1 MPPWLPPRAAAR
13 RSAGAERAERL
24 CRGCPQESGHELIHE
39 WVSFAVQTL
48 QLCHGAKEQL
58 GMLPIGSQLSELL
71 LAISEY
77 DSHAYFTRAPL
88 RSRMC
93 PRITRGRLTP
103 HRALQERLWPP
114 W

>member
-1 MPPWLPPRAAAR
+1 
-13 RSAGAERAERL
+13 L
-24 CRGCPQESGHELIHE
+24 CRGCPQETGHELIHE

-77 DSHAYFTRAPL
+77 DSHAYFTRA
-88 RSRMC
+88 
-93 PRITRGRLTP
+93 LTAP
-103 HRALQERLWPP
+103 FPDVSTHHTG
-114 W
+114 